1 MNKKKII
8 NQIIDIYHDLTVV
21 FIKINPIYLY
31 ETNHCRLHRKAFFM
45 SSSKK
50 FSAAQSAQSNEKPTD
65 TTTDAPATVEPVAQ
79 PDTAPPVIQDAPK
92 A

>member
-1 MNKKKII
+1 
-8 NQIIDIYHDLTVV
+8 
-21 FIKINPIYLY
+21 
-31 ETNHCRLHRKAFFM
+31 M
-45 SSSKK
+45 SSFEK